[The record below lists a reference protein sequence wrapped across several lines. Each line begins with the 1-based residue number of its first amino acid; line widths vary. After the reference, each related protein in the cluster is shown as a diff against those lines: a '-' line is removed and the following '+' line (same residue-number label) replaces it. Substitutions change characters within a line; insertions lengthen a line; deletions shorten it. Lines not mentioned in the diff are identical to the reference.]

1 MVFLEDVLEQEE
13 EDPVEPFEED
23 VRGVVDWLGSL
34 HPRGQLASTSLQ
46 KPPLLYFQPGDGRFS
61 EIELEL
67 YKVLRKEETEGE
79 HVHLCE
85 PKPKDKSPGILE
97 PAVGE
102 LELLECCDKQE
113 LDENLTSSF

>member
-1 MVFLEDVLEQEE
+1 MSAKRWTGWVL
-13 EDPVEPFEED
+13 FI
-23 VRGVVDWLGSL
+23 RGNSWL
-34 HPRGQLASTSLQ
+34 Q
-46 KPPLLYFQPGDGRFS
+46 PLYRNHLYFQPGDGRFS